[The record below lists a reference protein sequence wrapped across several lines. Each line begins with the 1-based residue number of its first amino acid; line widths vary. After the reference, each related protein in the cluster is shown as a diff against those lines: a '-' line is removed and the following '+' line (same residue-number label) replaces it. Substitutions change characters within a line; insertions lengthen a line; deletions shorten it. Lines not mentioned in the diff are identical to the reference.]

1 MFLTIIQPLRGFGSF
16 QTLCVYDAL
25 KLLNRNYV
33 THLASLSSGD
43 ILQIIFNYYYYFFMI
58 VSGVHDTHLKL
69 TSSKM
74 VSRDAVKN
82 HESVSSW
89 L

>member
-1 MFLTIIQPLRGFGSF
+1 
-16 QTLCVYDAL
+16 
-25 KLLNRNYV
+25 
-33 THLASLSSGD
+33 
-43 ILQIIFNYYYYFFMI
+43 MI

-82 HESVSSW
+82 HESVFGFNVYIDVCVCCYTNFFITRKCISQRNGMLHTHKAVLMDNVSFVISKFI
-89 L
+89 